1 MKPPKIEKL
10 KDIEAILTDISET
23 EASLESLKEQLHDKV
38 ENLGEE
44 IEDREQL
51 LELAAYLYWMVPEI
65 KSASIALALTGEPKV
80 HSLKKILPSVTAE
93 IYCDRCNAAI
103 PFESRSKLHGT
114 IRDLQQQKK
123 RGIARWAEGYSIVC
137 EDCRNEIF
145 TERNEKYNL
154 ERAAYQKRLLELR
167 SMPYREY
174 LRTPEWQTRRKRHL
188 KSAGYKCQ
196 VCNASST
203 RLDVHHRTYERRG
216 EELFKDL
223 IVLCRGCHELFHKEG
238 KLA

>member
-1 MKPPKIEKL
+1 MKPPEIEKL

-23 EASLESLKEQLHDKV
+23 EASLESLKELLHYRV

-65 KSASIALALTGEPKV
+65 KSASIALALTGKSNV
-80 HSLKKILPSVTAE
+80 HSLKKILPSVTAG
-93 IYCDRCNAAI
+93 IYCDRCNVAI
-103 PFESRSKLHGT
+103 PFASRSKLHGT
-114 IRDLQQQKK
+114 IRDLKQQKK
-123 RGIARWAEGYSIVC
+123 MGGVRWPEGYSIVC

-145 TERNEKYNL
+145 NERNEKYNL
-154 ERAAYQKRLLELR
+154 ERASYQKRLLELR
-167 SMPYREY
+167 NMLYHEY

-196 VCNASST
+196 VCNASNI
-203 RLDVHHRTYERRG
+203 RLDVHHRTYKRRG

-223 IVLCRGCHELFHKEG
+223 IVLCRSCHELFHKEG
-238 KLA
+238 KLS